1 MIYKII
7 LILYFLAYAGMILY
21 DLFLAKGAEELAPVV
36 EEEEIDITEEM
47 QTFQPVEVVK
57 DEPEAR
63 QGHGADDADHGQG
76 EAPDTAATG
85 DNVYTGRMKV
95 TVLCQQLEAVS
106 QHDLDAE
113 KIEFFLAQ
121 TERYSRM

>member
-21 DLFLAKGAEELAPVV
+21 DLFLAKGAEELAPAV
-36 EEEEIDITEEM
+36 EEEEIDITKEI

-57 DEPEAR
+57 NEPEAR
-63 QGHGADDADHGQG
+63 QGQGADDADRGQG
-76 EAPDTAATG
+76 EAPDTATG
-85 DNVYTGRMKV
+85 DNIYTGRMKV
-95 TVLCQQLEAVS
+95 TALCQQLEAVS